1 MNKILL
7 FIISM
12 LFSFNAFAV
21 TNVTLAY
28 EGVPHRVD
36 RIQILIDEFN
46 SANPDINVT
55 QEVQKLG

>member
-21 TNVTLAY
+21 TSVTFWHM
-28 EGVPHRVD
+28 EGVPHR
-36 RIQILIDEFN
+36 R
-46 SANPDINVT
+46 
-55 QEVQKLG
+55 